1 MERVASFFAKMQSYR
16 ALPPPGLADQNNM
29 AQEGFSNTMEV
40 DPAGPDEKEE
50 FVLFAEEIN
59 RIQEAI
65 DSFTGEG
72 FSHIALIGEPFAGQN
87 LIMGE
92 IREKNPDTV
101 SYIPF
106 FNVVKGKEAITST
119 YGTKEIVLMDRCHF
133 LALRR
138 IGGFAMLD
146 AFLDMISMSDKMF
159 ITSWNSFTWSYL
171 QAVKGIDKFFP
182 VVIEVPK
189 LDSKTL
195 MEAVLSHYEGDI
207 TFIDDTEQPE
217 EQPLVTTKTVRL
229 NLPFGHSLDIPWPWL
244 NMTSRSPEKQGEA
257 MPDIQKVVFDK
268 ITRIAEGNYGVGLRI
283 WEQSLD
289 YPEIKLSKIPEPP
302 CAIDLDINEAF
313 LLNIVLSMESIS
325 FTDLAE
331 IASPEIDIEQTLY
344 RLTSRGLVE
353 QEKGYYR
360 VNPETINCV
369 ISYLKRI
376 RMVW

>member
-1 MERVASFFAKMQSYR
+1 ME
-16 ALPPPGLADQNNM
+16 D
-29 AQEGFSNTMEV
+29 
-40 DPAGPDEKEE
+40 DPAGAEEEKE
-50 FVLFAEEIN
+50 FVLFEKEIN

-65 DSFTGEG
+65 DSFTEGE
-72 FSHIALIGEPFAGQN
+72 FSHIALIGEPFAGQHM
-87 LIMGE
+87 IMGE
-92 IREKNPDTV
+92 IRDKNPDTV

-106 FNVVKGKEAITST
+106 LNVVKGKEGITST
-119 YGTKEIVLMDRCHF
+119 YGTKDIVLMDRCHF
-133 LALRR
+133 LTLRR

-146 AFLDMISMSDKMF
+146 AFLGMISMSDKMF

-171 QAVKGIDKFFP
+171 RAVKGIDKFFP

-189 LDSKTL
+189 LDSRTL

-207 TFIDDTEQPE
+207 EFIDDAEPPR
-217 EQPLVTTKTVRL
+217 EQPLVTMKTRHL
-229 NLPFGHSLDIPWPWL
+229 SLPFGYSRDILWPWV
-244 NMTSRSPEKQGEA
+244 NIARRSPEKNGEK
-257 MPDIQKVVFDK
+257 PDIQKVVFDK
-268 ITRIAEGNYGVGLRI
+268 ITRIAEGNYGVALRI
-283 WEQSLD
+283 WERSLD
-289 YPEIKLSKIPEPP
+289 YPVVKLSRIPEPR
-302 CAIDLDINEAF
+302 CNVDLDINEAF

-344 RLTSRGLVE
+344 RLTSQGLVE

-360 VNPETINCV
+360 INPETLNCV

>member
-1 MERVASFFAKMQSYR
+1 ME
-16 ALPPPGLADQNNM
+16 D
-29 AQEGFSNTMEV
+29 
-40 DPAGPDEKEE
+40 DPAGPKEEKE
-50 FVLFAEEIN
+50 FVLFEKEIN

-65 DSFTGEG
+65 DSFAEGE
-72 FSHIALIGEPFAGQN
+72 FSHIALIGEPFAGQHM
-87 LIMGE
+87 IMGE
-92 IREKNPDTV
+92 IREKNPDTI

-119 YGTKEIVLMDRCHF
+119 YGTKKIVLMDRCHF

-146 AFLDMISMSDKMF
+146 AFLDMISMSDKMV

-171 QAVKGIDKFFP
+171 REVKGIDKFFP

-189 LDSKTL
+189 LDSRTL

-207 TFIDDTEQPE
+207 RFIDDTEPPG
-217 EQPLVTTKTVRL
+217 EQPMVTTKKIRIT
-229 NLPFGHSLDIPWPWL
+229 LPFGHSLDIPWPWL
-244 NMTSRSPEKQGEA
+244 NMASRSPEKNAEK
-257 MPDIQKVVFDK
+257 PDIQKVVFDK

-283 WEQSLD
+283 WERSLD

-302 CAIDLDINEAF
+302 CTIELDINEAF
-313 LLNIVLSMESIS
+313 LLTIVLSMESIS

-344 RLTSRGLVE
+344 RLISQGLVE
-353 QEKGYYR
+353 QKKGYYR
-360 VNPETINCV
+360 VNPETLNCV